1 MQWILTCDNGKEIDM
16 TYYIGQQME
25 NKITRQDVL
34 NRIEFYKL
42 TNKK

>member
-16 TYYIGQQME
+16 SHDILLQME
-25 NKITRQDVL
+25 NKISRQDVL
-34 NRIEFYKL
+34 DRIEFYKL